1 MTWHRPRMTGKSIV
15 QRVIIDGMLR
25 RGEHVHT
32 ASRHSGEICNG
43 GDSECSLWAAQLDEA
58 MEAWGD

>member
-1 MTWHRPRMTGKSIV
+1 MTGKSIV